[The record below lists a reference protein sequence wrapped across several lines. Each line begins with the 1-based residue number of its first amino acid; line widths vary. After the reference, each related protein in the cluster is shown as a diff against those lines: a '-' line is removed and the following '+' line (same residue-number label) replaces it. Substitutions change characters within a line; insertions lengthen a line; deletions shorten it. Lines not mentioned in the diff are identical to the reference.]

1 MSRICGSHLNLTP
14 SRFGFVWLKFA
25 DIWTFGT
32 PQALDLFPV
41 TDIPITDQH
50 HTYLLIPI
58 RLERDGHCSKT
69 LPHVHVFA
77 RPSWR
82 WYISNLSFNIALS
95 MFFLILGHHFVF
107 ITYCS
112 MPLFN
117 FYTQAT
123 SQAAR
128 FDTPMFSIQQWR
140 KVTPN
145 QICFMA
151 DDASVET
158 PLVDELDRLPAQ
170 PWPTTGQL
178 REVWVQSAQSNE

>member
-1 MSRICGSHLNLTP
+1 
-14 SRFGFVWLKFA
+14 
-25 DIWTFGT
+25 
-32 PQALDLFPV
+32 
-41 TDIPITDQH
+41 
-50 HTYLLIPI
+50 
-58 RLERDGHCSKT
+58 
-69 LPHVHVFA
+69 
-77 RPSWR
+77 
-82 WYISNLSFNIALS
+82 
-95 MFFLILGHHFVF
+95 
-107 ITYCS
+107 

-170 PWPTTGQL
+170 P
-178 REVWVQSAQSNE
+178 